1 VSEVGLYSVSGAV
14 CGDVGGRDFN
24 YPPALFHGFFW
35 VESFSYEQAV
45 AIWDGLMAASMI
57 AVGAAWA
64 WVDGRLRRDRWS
76 LVLAIFWLM
85 LLAQFPFVFAL
96 ERSNNDVI
104 PVLLWTAAAAFFI
117 RQRFVVSGGF
127 AGLAIALKVYPIV
140 AFVVVA
146 IGTVRVRWR
155 IAALVGLG
163 CAIGGLVASV
173 FWWDETIEYVT
184 KVLPSFA
191 NLTPELAVYSHTLSP
206 QVAGP
211 VVTAALGAALLASW
225 VIVAW
230 RRLATAPLLVFG
242 GALAI
247 STYFSSTSY
256 DYNLITTYPLLLL
269 VVARALEPGRIPAWK
284 AAALAGIVTIVAGRG
299 IFTPAGQLVT
309 QIATLISIAWL
320 VVVDGDAANPSDTV
334 PSGRG

>member
-1 VSEVGLYSVSGAV
+1 
-14 CGDVGGRDFN
+14 
-24 YPPALFHGFFW
+24 
-35 VESFSYEQAV
+35 V